1 VNKVVLKYDN
11 HVKEVS
17 IDRTNIKKRDLSVEV
32 KNSNIDIDKELY
44 FLSSPNDMNVFA
56 YDGSGNMVWQLSG
69 NYALDIEF
77 LENGRMY
84 LSNGENSGVLESYGG
99 FYEMDYLGKIYKNYS
114 LFIKFKVMVRLFI
127 L

>member
-1 VNKVVLKYDN
+1 MIDVIINDVFVTTMESDKLHSIPIYGLKAGIVNKVVLKYDD

-69 NYALDIEF
+69 NY
-77 LENGRMY
+77 
-84 LSNGENSGVLESYGG
+84 
-99 FYEMDYLGKIYKNYS
+99 
-114 LFIKFKVMVRLFI
+114 
-127 L
+127 